1 MSRKSILGII
11 TFFVTA
17 IAFRYL
23 TSKTDLILTN
33 INSEFL
39 KIIVTAIGPTIGV
52 LVAVKAFNLKFP
64 MNLKGNYKKLLIP
77 FLIFW
82 IVPLIIITTKAYF
95 LKGNFAITTVFAI
108 LVYGLL
114 EEIGWRGF
122 LYEQLKPLPK
132 FINILIVTILWF
144 IWHLNFELSISNLI
158 FFLILLLGSWGIG
171 LVADKTKSLLAA
183 ASFHSLN
190 NFYSEWNTLNL
201 LIIGT
206 LVLIW
211 ILSII
216 YHTKRIE
223 LKNGS

>member
-11 TFFVTA
+11 IFFIIV
-17 IAFRYL
+17 ISLRYL
-23 TSKTDLILTN
+23 TNKTDLIITY
-33 INSEFL
+33 INSKFL
-39 KIIVTAIGPTIGV
+39 KIIITAIGPTIGV
-52 LVAVKAFNLKFP
+52 LVAVKIFNLKFP
-64 MNLKGNYKKLLIP
+64 MSLKGNYKKIIIP
-77 FLIFW
+77 FLLFW
-82 IVPLIIITTKAYF
+82 ALPLIIITTKAYF
-95 LKGNFAITTVFAI
+95 LKGNFALTTVFAI

-132 FINILIVTILWF
+132 FANILIVAGLWF
-144 IWHLNFELSISNLI
+144 IWHLNFELSLSNLI
-158 FFLILLLGSWGIG
+158 FFLILLLGSWGIA
-171 LVADKTKSLLAA
+171 LVADKTKSLLAV

-190 NFYSEWNTLNL
+190 NFYSEWNSINL

-211 ILSII
+211 ILALI
-216 YHTKRIE
+216 YHPKKE

>member
-11 TFFVTA
+11 IFFVIA
-17 IAFRYL
+17 ISLRYL
-23 TSKTDLILTN
+23 TNKTDLIITY

-39 KIIVTAIGPTIGV
+39 KIIITAIGPTIGV
-52 LVAVKAFNLKFP
+52 LVAVKIFNLKFP
-64 MNLKGNYKKLLIP
+64 MSLKGNYKKLLIP
-77 FLIFW
+77 FLLFW
-82 IVPLIIITTKAYF
+82 ALPLIIITTKAYF
-95 LKGNFAITTVFAI
+95 LKGNFALTTVFAI

-132 FINILIVTILWF
+132 FVNILIVTVLWF
-144 IWHLNFELSISNLI
+144 IWHLNFELSLSNLI
-158 FFLILLLGSWGIG
+158 FFLILLLGSWGIA
-171 LVADKTKSLLAA
+171 LVADKTKSLLAV

-190 NFYSEWNTLNL
+190 NFYSEWNSINL

-211 ILSII
+211 ILALV
-216 YHTKRIE
+216 YHPKKE

>member
-11 TFFVTA
+11 IFFVIA
-17 IAFRYL
+17 ISLRYL
-23 TSKTDLILTN
+23 TNKTDLIITY

-39 KIIVTAIGPTIGV
+39 KIIITAIGPTIGV
-52 LVAVKAFNLKFP
+52 LVAVKIFNLKFP
-64 MNLKGNYKKLLIP
+64 MSLKGNYKKLLIP
-77 FLIFW
+77 FLLFW
-82 IVPLIIITTKAYF
+82 ALPLIIITTKAYF
-95 LKGNFAITTVFAI
+95 LKGNFALTTVFAI

-132 FINILIVTILWF
+132 FVNILIVAVLWF
-144 IWHLNFELSISNLI
+144 IWHLNFELSLSNLI
-158 FFLILLLGSWGIG
+158 FFLILLLGSWGIA
-171 LVADKTKSLLAA
+171 LVADKTKSLLAV

-190 NFYSEWNTLNL
+190 NFYSEWNSINL

-211 ILSII
+211 ILALV
-216 YHTKRIE
+216 YHPKKE

>member
-11 TFFVTA
+11 IFFVIA
-17 IAFRYL
+17 ISLRYS
-23 TSKTDLILTN
+23 TNKTDLIITY

-39 KIIVTAIGPTIGV
+39 KIIITAIGPTIGV
-52 LVAVKAFNLKFP
+52 LVAVKIFNLKFP
-64 MNLKGNYKKLLIP
+64 MSLKGNYKKLLIP
-77 FLIFW
+77 FLLFW
-82 IVPLIIITTKAYF
+82 ALPLIIITTKAYF
-95 LKGNFAITTVFAI
+95 LKGNFALTTVFAI

-132 FINILIVTILWF
+132 FVNILIVAVLWF
-144 IWHLNFELSISNLI
+144 IWHLNFELSLSNLI
-158 FFLILLLGSWGIG
+158 FFLILLLGSWGIA
-171 LVADKTKSLLAA
+171 LVADKTKSLLAV

-190 NFYSEWNTLNL
+190 NFYSEWNSINL

-211 ILSII
+211 ILALV
-216 YHTKRIE
+216 YHPKKE